1 MKKTFLLLA
10 VIGFSLSFLLPTVS
24 SQNSQDSTVDVDVEN
39 QCDIG
44 IYEYEQPGSG
54 EVDPK
59 IIGKGETGYFS
70 GTVSNTGN
78 QNITANVSINIYR
91 SENGTYNEINLNE
104 TSQPGNFSFQEEI
117 PYQTKDENTTDFAE
131 FLTEYNATQDPGNY
145 TGEVSVDYRCQQGR
159 NGTTAKNRTFAI
171 IEALG
176 VGEGNQ
182 PDDIGQ
188 DNEVDLEL
196 DTDAVIEALNQSAD
210 LDTNTTELENA
221 SLDLDALIEQL
232 NRTGQVDTDVNR
244 TENASLETD
253 ADETAEDSTPQE
265 GDNDSPGQTPEP
277 EPEPEPE
284 PDPIPLLS
292 VDIKPQNSTYTT
304 AKGRFAEI
312 GLNITNTGEEAL
324 NNLQLEPRF
333 SEDMDW
339 QAQDSTIDSL
349 GVDETVNQSVYVN
362 AGESVESGIYQIPVY
377 ASNDQND
384 IDSQYVNVEVTEEVF
399 TSALNIGEAPRDIQF
414 EAGQNYSVPVLLEN
428 DGDSSLEDVQVEL
441 QNSENC
447 GEYSSETVEEVPASE
462 SSSININFETSS
474 ELNECEATLVAST
487 DSGEFAFSDMD
498 IENVEDVGVV
508 PQQFRFPIVASMWTL
523 MLMAYAVLTKRYGV
537 HNLTVKVPLVLL
549 VVGEA
554 LILIYLSSVY
564 YNVLPPGLLPFS

>member
-1 MKKTFLLLA
+1 MRESILLIAFLGLVVTSLA
-10 VIGFSLSFLLPTVS
+10 PEVVS
-24 SQNSQDSTVDVDVEN
+24 QGSEDSEVYVDVDDSCEVGLKDF
-39 QCDIG
+39 Q
-44 IYEYEQPGSG
+44 QPGTGG
-54 EVDPK
+54 EHK
-59 IIGKGETGYFS
+59 YIGVNDTGYFTGDVVNS
-70 GTVSNTGN
+70 GNKE
-78 QNITANVSINIYR
+78 ANVTLNLTVTEHENRTLELPENESDYNYTMPPYDKQPDNVTYEFSIP
-91 SENGTYNEINLNE
+91 ENSTLPYYSNENE
-104 TSQPGNFSFQEEI
+104 TALE
-117 PYQTKDENTTDFAE
+117 TFAKE
-131 FLTEYNATQDPGNY
+131 FYAVYSIKNNYTARVNGNY
-145 TGEVSVDYRCQQGR
+145 SCENSTKSFSAAGTFEIVD
-159 NGTTAKNRTFAI
+159 
-171 IEALG
+171 LS
-176 VGEGNQ
+176 GEGVIPDAIGETDDEVNQ
-182 PDDIGQ
+182 
-188 DNEVDLEL
+188 EV
-196 DTDAVIEALNQSAD
+196 DTDAELPDNA
-210 LDTNTTELENA
+210 TTEF
-221 SLDLDALIEQL
+221 
-232 NRTGQVDTDVNR
+232 
-244 TENASLETD
+244 ETD
-253 ADETAEDSTPQE
+253 ANETLEDADTREGSDE
-265 GDNDSPGQTPEP
+265 NFPGETQVP

-377 ASNDQND
+377 ASNDEND
-384 IDSQYVNVEVTEEVF
+384 IGSQYVNVEVTEEVF

-447 GEYSSETVEEVPASE
+447 GEYSSETVEEVPAGE

-487 DSGEFAFSDMD
+487 DSGEFAFSDMN

>member
-1 MKKTFLLLA
+1 MKKKFLLLS
-10 VIGFSLSFLLPTVS
+10 VVGFSLSLLLPFAV
-24 SQNSQDSTVDVDVEN
+24 SQNSQDSTVNVDVEN
-39 QCDIG
+39 KCDVG
-44 IYEYEQPGSG
+44 IYQYEQPGSG

-59 IIGKGETGYFS
+59 IIGKGTSGYFS
-70 GTVSNTGN
+70 GTVANTGN
-78 QNITANVSINIYR
+78 QNVTANISINVYR
-91 SENGTYNEINLNE
+91 EENNTYDEVNLTN

-117 PYQTKDENTTDFAE
+117 PYQTVDENMTDFAE

-145 TGEVSVDYRCQQGR
+145 TGEVSVDYQCQQGR
-159 NGTTAKNRTFAI
+159 NGTTAKNRTFVI

-182 PDDIGQ
+182 PDDVGQ

-196 DTDAVIEALNQSAD
+196 DTDALIEALNQSAD

-221 SLDLDALIEQL
+221 SLDLNALIEQL

-277 EPEPEPE
+277 EPEPEP
-284 PDPIPLLS
+284 DPIPLLS

-304 AKGRFAEI
+304 AKGRFAEV

-333 SEDMDW
+333 SEGMNW
-339 QAQDSTIDSL
+339 QAQASTIGTL
-349 GVDETVNQSVYVN
+349 GVGETVNQSVYVN

-377 ASNDQND
+377 ASNEEND
-384 IDSQYVNVEVTEEVF
+384 IGSQYVNVEVTEEVF

-414 EAGQNYSVPVLLEN
+414 EASQNYSVPVLLEN
-428 DGDSSLEDVQVEL
+428 DGDSSLENVEVEL

-447 GEYSSETVEEVPASE
+447 GEYSSETVDEVPAGE
-462 SSSININFETSS
+462 SSSINIDFEASS

-487 DSGEFAFSDMD
+487 DSGDFAFSDMN

-523 MLMAYAVLTKRYGV
+523 MLMAYAVLTKKYGM